1 MLEVVVA
8 TSDIL
13 NAGNSVLLNCAGF
26 ASNLSSGIA
35 SKMSEVA
42 RARRS
47 GSGAEWLGA
56 HGAALRRA
64 TG

>member
-1 MLEVVVA
+1 MSGLEVHGTLEVIVA

-13 NAGNSVLLNCAGF
+13 KADNSAIPLQSPAGTALAVR
-26 ASNLSSGIA
+26 IA

-47 GSGAEWLGA
+47 GIGAE
-56 HGAALRRA
+56 
-64 TG
+64 

>member
-1 MLEVVVA
+1 LEVHGTLEVIVA

-13 NAGNSVLLNCAGF
+13 KADNSAIPLQSPAGTALAVR
-26 ASNLSSGIA
+26 IA

-47 GSGAEWLGA
+47 GIGAE
-56 HGAALRRA
+56 
-64 TG
+64 